1 MDTINVKFTFKRDL
15 TTEEIQKLGDKSK
28 HRYIEKIT
36 SSRSDSRVYHI
47 GFSVPKYFSPTNAYL
62 VRSKDFD
69 EFKHHILDLFE
80 PITISA
86 IVTRVDTPFTFWM
99 KYGESFH
106 DYFHIFKF
114 MSLCYS
120 TTGNNFSTKYY
131 ADALT
136 DTSESFILGDQTNL
150 NKSNT
155 KITIYD
161 QNKKLYDF
169 DSTTNKT
176 VHQKLLESTL
186 DLPRRIR
193 VEVSRKTQ
201 INFGNLDYKDQYQKA
216 YNYLVEHIFDEE
228 IVEICKRELHD
239 DYTSYLDNYTKVIHQ
254 APVFDYDIFR
264 DKMKNIYG
272 DTKKLENEVTK
283 LRNRL
288 RIYKKE
294 GYTSIRIK
302 KVLPSMLG
310 EFKNQITW

>member
-1 MDTINVKFTFKRDL
+1 MDTLNVKFTFSREL
-15 TTEEIQKLGDKSK
+15 TQEEIQELGDKSK

-36 SSRSDSRVYHI
+36 TSRRHSRVYHI

-62 VRSKDFD
+62 VGSKDFD
-69 EFKHHILDLFE
+69 KFKQHILDLFKS
-80 PITISA
+80 ITISTT
-86 IVTRVDTPFTFWM
+86 VMRVDTPLTFRM

-120 TTGNNFSTKYY
+120 ATGNNFSTKYY

-155 KITIYD
+155 KVTIYD

-176 VHQKLLESTL
+176 VHQKLLESTS

-228 IVEICKRELHD
+228 IVGICKRELHD

-254 APVFDYDIFR
+254 APVFDYDTFR
-264 DKMKNIYG
+264 DKLKKLYG
-272 DTKKLENEVTK
+272 NTKKLENEVAK
-283 LRNRL
+283 LRKRL
-288 RIYKKE
+288 YLYKKE
-294 GYTSIRIK
+294 RYVSIRIK
-302 KVLPSMLG
+302 NVFPSMLG